1 MREYEIMFILNPAEE
16 SVIEANI
23 EKYTKIIVENGGEL
37 KNLTKMGNRK
47 LAYEIDKKNEGFY
60 VLARF
65 MGDSKVTDELTR
77 VMKISDE
84 VIRNLIVR
92 VED

>member
-1 MREYEIMFILNPAEE
+1 VREYEIMYILNPAEE
-16 SVIEANI
+16 NVIEANI
-23 EKYTKIIVENGGEL
+23 EKYNKIIVDNGGEL

-47 LAYEIDKKNEGFY
+47 LAYEIDKKNDGFY

-65 MGDSKVTDELTR
+65 MGDSKVADELNR
-77 VMKISDE
+77 VMKISEE

-92 VED
+92 VEE

>member
-1 MREYEIMFILNPAEE
+1 MCEYEIMYILNPAEE

-23 EKYTKIIVENGGEL
+23 EKYNKIIVDNGGEL

-47 LAYEIDKKNEGFY
+47 LAYEIDKKNDGFY

-65 MGDSKVTDELTR
+65 MGDSKVADELTR
-77 VMKISDE
+77 VMKISEE

-92 VED
+92 VEE

>member
-1 MREYEIMFILNPAEE
+1 MREYEIMYILNPAEE
-16 SVIEANI
+16 NVIEANI
-23 EKYTKIIVENGGEL
+23 EKYNKIIVDNGGEL

-47 LAYEIDKKNEGFY
+47 LAYEIDKKNDGFY

-65 MGDSKVTDELTR
+65 MGDSKVADELNR
-77 VMKISDE
+77 VIKISEE

-92 VED
+92 VEE

>member
-1 MREYEIMFILNPAEE
+1 MYILNPAEE

-23 EKYTKIIVENGGEL
+23 EKYNKIIVDNGGEL

-47 LAYEIDKKNEGFY
+47 LAYEIDKKNDGFY

-65 MGDSKVTDELTR
+65 MGDSKVADELTR
-77 VMKISDE
+77 VMKISEE

-92 VED
+92 VEE

>member
-1 MREYEIMFILNPAEE
+1 MREYEIMYILNPAEE
-16 SVIEANI
+16 EVIDANI
-23 EKYTKIIVENGGEL
+23 EKYNKIIAERGGEL
-37 KNLTKMGNRK
+37 TNLTKMGNRK

-65 MGDSKVTDELTR
+65 MGDSKVADELNR

-92 VED
+92 VEE

>member
-1 MREYEIMFILNPAEE
+1 MREYEIMYILNPAEE

-23 EKYTKIIVENGGEL
+23 EKYNKIIVDNGGEL

-47 LAYEIDKKNEGFY
+47 LAYEIDKKNDGFY

-65 MGDSKVTDELTR
+65 MGDSKVADELTR
-77 VMKISDE
+77 VMKISEE

-92 VED
+92 VEE

>member
-1 MREYEIMFILNPAEE
+1 MREYEIMYILNPAEE
-16 SVIEANI
+16 NVIEANI
-23 EKYTKIIVENGGEL
+23 EKYNKIIVDNGGEL

-47 LAYEIDKKNEGFY
+47 LAYEIDKKNDGFY

-65 MGDSKVTDELTR
+65 MGDSKVADELNR
-77 VMKISDE
+77 VMKISEE

-92 VED
+92 VEE

>member
-1 MREYEIMFILNPAEE
+1 MREYEIMFILNSAEE
-16 SVIEANI
+16 SVVEANI
-23 EKYTKIIVENGGEL
+23 EKYSKIIADNGGEL
-37 KNLTKMGNRK
+37 KSLTKMGNRK
-47 LAYEIDKKNEGFY
+47 LAYEIDKKTEGFY
-60 VLARF
+60 ILARF
-65 MGDSKVTDELTR
+65 MGDTKVSDELNR

>member
-1 MREYEIMFILNPAEE
+1 MREYEMMFILNPAEE
-16 SVIEANI
+16 AVIEANI
-23 EKYTKIIVENGGEL
+23 EKYSNIIAENGGEL

-47 LAYEIDKKNEGFY
+47 LAYEIDKKNDGFY

-65 MGDSKVTDELTR
+65 MGDSKVTDELNR

>member
-1 MREYEIMFILNPAEE
+1 MMFILNPAEE
-16 SVIEANI
+16 AVIEASI
-23 EKYTKIIVENGGEL
+23 EKYSKIIVDNGGEL

-47 LAYEIDKKNEGFY
+47 LAYEIDKKNDGFY
-60 VLARF
+60 ILARF
-65 MGDSKVTDELTR
+65 MGDSKVTDELNR

>member
-1 MREYEIMFILNPAEE
+1 MREYEIMYILNPAEE

-23 EKYTKIIVENGGEL
+23 EKYNKIIVDNGGEL

-47 LAYEIDKKNEGFY
+47 LAYEIDKKNDGFY

-65 MGDSKVTDELTR
+65 MGDAKVSGELNR
-77 VMKISDE
+77 VMKISEE

-92 VED
+92 IEE

>member
-1 MREYEIMFILNPAEE
+1 MMFILNPAEE
-16 SVIEANI
+16 AVIEANI
-23 EKYTKIIVENGGEL
+23 EKYSNIIAENGGEL

-47 LAYEIDKKNEGFY
+47 LAYEIDKKNDGFY

-65 MGDSKVTDELTR
+65 MGDSKVTDELNR